1 MPDKRAD
8 VENADV
14 GVSSVR
20 AALVLMVFRMGVS
33 VFVATSFGFEGP
45 LFDDNGQAKR
55 ADHVV
60 EHVVVSVGQ
69 PVRADLQGDV
79 PVAEVVGGGAKPRA
93 MAIRGARDGQGLRNG
108 PDHDQH
114 LPVIVEKTIP
124 FAQNDSIDEKNR
136 HLAAIVEACSQPT
149 FSPILE

>member
-55 ADHVV
+55 ADHVI
-60 EHVVVSVGQ
+60 EHVVVSVGK
-69 PVRADLQGDV
+69 PVRADLQGNV
-79 PVAEVVGGGAKPRA
+79 SVAEVIGRAKQEQS
-93 MAIRGARDGQGLRNG
+93 IRGARDGQGFGRGFDL
-108 PDHDQH
+108 DQH
-114 LPVIVEKTIP
+114 LPFFVEETVS
-124 FAQNDSIDEKNR
+124 FAQDRSMIEKNR